1 MENLIPKRFSQ
12 YSSAGMKLHSILVVL
27 SFAQVCAAL
36 SEDERKWF
44 RPGCAENYGLSGYAI
59 GAACKHGFLICQ
71 RYGSGYLRSTFKCP
85 EGLVF
90 PPLLNV
96 NSPQCVYPEEVADCR
111 RGKDRSRWYAN
122 RVYFKRY
129 FTCENRPNGVYGLL
143 PYGQIYPRCTNGTMT
158 VEDCGN
164 ERTYYSPEHKCID
177 DSTYDTYNLEPTNAT
192 KYDKPP
198 LHNLTR
204 EIIFEATVDDR
215 SLTCNASTP
224 LPTTNGTCSKRFW
237 ICPQE
242 GVDPVIFFCPE
253 GLFFDEPRQ
262 TCDFYTHVPV
272 CFPYPAAA
280 AHVEN
285 PKETLDC
292 QGRADGFYGFSSR
305 SPVYFQCRGNLSVA
319 MVCPKDHFFN
329 STLNTCDFHI
339 PRLTQLRLNGHS
351 MDKKAIAF
359 CKNSTNA
366 NGFLEEGECVDHYI
380 RCLRGLP
387 FKMRCPKGFSFA
399 DNICVWHNVCLGP
412 MTMEPLSTNYTKQNM
427 LMFNL
432 LVFWP
437 ESHPEKFV

>member
-1 MENLIPKRFSQ
+1 
-12 YSSAGMKLHSILVVL
+12 MKLHSILVVL

-36 SEDERKWF
+36 SE
-44 RPGCAENYGLSGYAI
+44 A
-59 GAACKHGFLICQ
+59 
-71 RYGSGYLRSTFKCP
+71 
-85 EGLVF
+85 
-90 PPLLNV
+90 
-96 NSPQCVYPEEVADCR
+96 
-111 RGKDRSRWYAN
+111 
-122 RVYFKRY
+122 
-129 FTCENRPNGVYGLL
+129 
-143 PYGQIYPRCTNGTMT
+143 
-158 VEDCGN
+158 
-164 ERTYYSPEHKCID
+164 
-177 DSTYDTYNLEPTNAT
+177 
-192 KYDKPP
+192 
-198 LHNLTR
+198 
-204 EIIFEATVDDR
+204 
-215 SLTCNASTP
+215 LTCNASTP

-399 DNICVWHNVCLGP
+399 DNICVWHNVCLGLVPKHPSPRKPNFTVLYKIRTSDPEEQHVRLPEIAPPGSKTLP